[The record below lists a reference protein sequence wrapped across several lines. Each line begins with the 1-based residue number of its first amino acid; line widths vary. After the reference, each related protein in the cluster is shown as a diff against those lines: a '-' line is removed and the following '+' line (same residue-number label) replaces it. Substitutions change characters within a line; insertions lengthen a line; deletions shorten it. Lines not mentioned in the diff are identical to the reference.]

1 MRKGANTTSDKWL
14 VVTCEHHFNIKPE
27 LTKLTNES
35 IRVITNKSVLSSTII
50 QPGRGL
56 RGRSRFHHALCSVI

>member
-35 IRVITNKSVLSSTII
+35 IRVITNKSVLVPLSSQVEDLEVEADSIM
-50 QPGRGL
+50 
-56 RGRSRFHHALCSVI
+56 HCAL